1 MSRRSKPTGRYM
13 VTGPHEADHP
23 VPSVGAGISLAQNMA
38 TRQRARDDVLSYYVR
53 DFDGTTLAM
62 VTKEG
67 DGSITTRA
75 HSAFKYR
82 AAS

>member
-1 MSRRSKPTGRYM
+1 MRSRRPTGRYT
-13 VTGPHEADHP
+13 VTGPHEEDHP
-23 VPSVGAGISLAQNMA
+23 VPSVGAGISVAQTLA

-62 VTKEG
+62 VTKEE

-75 HSAFKYR
+75 HSAFTNY
-82 AAS
+82 AA